1 MKNNTVNF
9 DYLLISSA
17 LHDSNEFE
25 RSVSGYIQSLN
36 NYGGLRLKPDR
47 IDTINP
53 LFYFVVTGGTEQ
65 KILELY
71 EKRKISVSKE
81 PVFLIAYP
89 ENNSLPAALE
99 VLARLI
105 QDGETGRIF
114 FLHGPDDEQGIH
126 KMIEAAQFV
135 ETQKALQFSRIGMAG
150 NASDWLVASNP
161 HPEIVKNVW
170 GPKIVHLETENIFH
184 QSKKYSDKAVNSV
197 LSSFLKKA
205 EKIIEPTK
213 DELSESA
220 SIYLAIKEIVKK
232 ENLNAFTL
240 RCFDLVIK
248 YKITGCLALAKL
260 NNDGIIAGCEG
271 DIPSTLAMLWVKLL
285 LDKNSWMA
293 NPAEIIVKENSLWL
307 AHCTIAPCMIDK
319 YIIRSHFESGLGVGI
334 QGEME
339 SQNITLLR
347 IGGERLEKL
356 WLAEGRITR
365 PGFSDFRCRTQ
376 VKIKLS
382 DKHDVGDLLKKPLGN
397 HIVLIKGHHA
407 QHLSKWHELTIKASQ
422 TKVQ

>member
-150 NASDWLVASNP
+150 NASDWLV
-161 HPEIVKNVW
+161 
-170 GPKIVHLETENIFH
+170 
-184 QSKKYSDKAVNSV
+184 Q
-197 LSSFLKKA
+197 
-205 EKIIEPTK
+205 
-213 DELSESA
+213 
-220 SIYLAIKEIVKK
+220 AI
-232 ENLNAFTL
+232 
-240 RCFDLVIK
+240 
-248 YKITGCLALAKL
+248 
-260 NNDGIIAGCEG
+260 
-271 DIPSTLAMLWVKLL
+271 P
-285 LDKNSWMA
+285 
-293 NPAEIIVKENSLWL
+293 
-307 AHCTIAPCMIDK
+307 
-319 YIIRSHFESGLGVGI
+319 I
-334 QGEME
+334 Q
-339 SQNITLLR
+339 
-347 IGGERLEKL
+347 RL
-356 WLAEGRITR
+356 
-365 PGFSDFRCRTQ
+365 
-376 VKIKLS
+376 
-382 DKHDVGDLLKKPLGN
+382 
-397 HIVLIKGHHA
+397 
-407 QHLSKWHELTIKASQ
+407 
-422 TKVQ
+422 